1 MKIPGDVCK
10 GGFEPNRVEKKIK
23 RNCPEEE
30 EFKEEFGMA
39 GSDSWHD
46 YIDIADLFNTDGLF
60 ERNSESEK
68 VTQNHSRVTL
78 WPHKLSIVRLYWCVT
93 TFRSCPRI
101 HGSLDTRPT
110 FSSRKEI

>member
-1 MKIPGDVCK
+1 MCQ
-10 GGFEPNRVEKKIK
+10 GGFEPHRVEKKIK

-46 YIDIADLFNTDGLF
+46 YIDISDLFNGEGLF

-68 VTQNHSRVTL
+68 VFHTIKQSQPTQQSEQH
-78 WPHKLSIVRLYWCVT
+78 H
-93 TFRSCPRI
+93 
-101 HGSLDTRPT
+101 
-110 FSSRKEI
+110 

>member
-1 MKIPGDVCK
+1 MKIPGDKCS
-10 GGFEPNRVEKKIK
+10 GGFEPHRVEKKIK

-68 VTQNHSRVTL
+68 VIQNHSTQR
-78 WPHKLSIVRLYWCVT
+78 
-93 TFRSCPRI
+93 
-101 HGSLDTRPT
+101 GSLTSFYP
-110 FSSRKEI
+110 

>member
-1 MKIPGDVCK
+1 MCQ
-10 GGFEPNRVEKKIK
+10 GGFEPHRVEKKIK

-68 VTQNHSRVTL
+68 VTKYVFFSYLNNHLVD
-78 WPHKLSIVRLYWCVT
+78 KK
-93 TFRSCPRI
+93 
-101 HGSLDTRPT
+101 SLRFPQM
-110 FSSRKEI
+110 

>member
-1 MKIPGDVCK
+1 MCQ
-10 GGFEPNRVEKKIK
+10 GGFEPHRVEKKIK

-68 VTQNHSRVTL
+68 VTKYVFFSYLDNHLVDKKWLRF
-78 WPHKLSIVRLYWCVT
+78 PQM
-93 TFRSCPRI
+93 
-101 HGSLDTRPT
+101 
-110 FSSRKEI
+110 